1 MSRLDDPF
9 APARPSRARLYR
21 NPDSGMILGV
31 CAGIADYFGISV
43 TPIRVVMALGLVMF
57 SVPTLLGYLGAAWLL
72 PTQPRALSRD
82 AADAAFWRHARTRP
96 TETAG
101 TLRHKFRELERRLRA
116 VEAHAT
122 SRAFD
127 LGREID
133 SLKG

>member
-1 MSRLDDPF
+1 MSRHDDIF

-21 NPDSGMILGV
+21 NPDRGIILGV
-31 CAGIADYFGISV
+31 CAGVADYFGISLTLV
-43 TPIRVVMALGLVMF
+43 RVVMALGLVFF
-57 SVPTLLGYLGAAWLL
+57 SVPTLLGYLGTAWLL
-72 PTQPRALSRD
+72 PAQPRDLYRD
-82 AADAAFWRHARTRP
+82 AADAAFWRQARIRP
-96 TETAG
+96 IETVGA
-101 TLRHKFRELERRLRA
+101 LRHKFRELERKLRA